1 MSGVS
6 RRAQLI
12 LLKNDLHVLRGRA
25 ERLDLPELV
34 SLLSEAVALLSSQP
48 ELEKSG
54 ATACL
59 TFSPW
64 LGT

>member
-25 ERLDLPELV
+25 ERLYLPELV

-48 ELEKSG
+48 ELEKSERPP
-54 ATACL
+54 A
-59 TFSPW
+59 
-64 LGT
+64 

>member
-6 RRAQLI
+6 RRSQLI

-48 ELEKSG
+48 ELEKSERPP
-54 ATACL
+54 A
-59 TFSPW
+59 
-64 LGT
+64 

>member
-34 SLLSEAVALLSSQP
+34 SLLSEAVALVSSQP
-48 ELEKSG
+48 ELEKSERPP
-54 ATACL
+54 A
-59 TFSPW
+59 
-64 LGT
+64 

>member
-48 ELEKSG
+48 ELEKSERPP
-54 ATACL
+54 A
-59 TFSPW
+59 
-64 LGT
+64 

>member
-1 MSGVS
+1 MSEVS

-48 ELEKSG
+48 ELEKPERPS
-54 ATACL
+54 A
-59 TFSPW
+59 
-64 LGT
+64 

>member
-1 MSGVS
+1 MSEVS

-34 SLLSEAVALLSSQP
+34 SLLSEAVALVSSQP
-48 ELEKSG
+48 ELEKSERPS
-54 ATACL
+54 A
-59 TFSPW
+59 
-64 LGT
+64 

>member
-34 SLLSEAVALLSSQP
+34 SLLSKAVALLSSQP
-48 ELEKSG
+48 ELEKSERPP
-54 ATACL
+54 A
-59 TFSPW
+59 
-64 LGT
+64 

>member
-1 MSGVS
+1 MPDVS

-34 SLLSEAVALLSSQP
+34 SLLSEAMAVVSSQP
-48 ELEKSG
+48 ELPKSEQ
-54 ATACL
+54 
-59 TFSPW
+59 PPV
-64 LGT
+64 

>member
-48 ELEKSG
+48 ELEKPERPP
-54 ATACL
+54 A
-59 TFSPW
+59 
-64 LGT
+64 

>member
-34 SLLSEAVALLSSQP
+34 SLLSEAVAVLSSQP
-48 ELEKSG
+48 ELEKSERPP
-54 ATACL
+54 A
-59 TFSPW
+59 
-64 LGT
+64 

>member
-1 MSGVS
+1 MSDVS

-34 SLLSEAVALLSSQP
+34 SLLSEAMAVVSSQP
-48 ELEKSG
+48 EFLKSEQPRR
-54 ATACL
+54 C
-59 TFSPW
+59 P
-64 LGT
+64 